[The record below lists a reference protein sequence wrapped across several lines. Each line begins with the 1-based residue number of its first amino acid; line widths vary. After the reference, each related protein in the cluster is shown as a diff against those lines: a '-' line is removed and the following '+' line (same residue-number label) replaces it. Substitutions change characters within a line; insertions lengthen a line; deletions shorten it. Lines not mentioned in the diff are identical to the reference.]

1 MEYSKLNEK
10 SKSSWMLA
18 RAITTLIMSLI
29 LGIGK
34 WFFTFNLKVELF
46 IKFGGYINAAIG
58 IIVVLL
64 LLNTFIYPVIEYA
77 QWKYM
82 INEDKIEFSEGIY
95 SVTTTIIPMVR
106 IQHIKINQGPINKI
120 FNLADI
126 SIFTAGGTHKI
137 PNIEMEKAKEI
148 SEFLK
153 NKIREKVENYDK

>member
-10 SKSSWMLA
+10 SKASWMLA
-18 RAITTLIMSLI
+18 RAITTFIMSLV

-34 WFFTFNLKVELF
+34 WFFTFNLKAEFF
-46 IKFGGYINAAIG
+46 IKFGGYINAVIV
-58 IIVVLL
+58 IIVGLL
-64 LLNTFIYPVIEYA
+64 FLNTFIYPAIEYA

-126 SIFTAGGTHKI
+126 SIFTAGGSHKI
-137 PNIEMEKAKEI
+137 PNIEMEKAQEI

>member
-10 SKSSWMLA
+10 SKASWMLS
-18 RAITTLIMSLI
+18 RAITTLIMSLA

-34 WFFTFNLKVELF
+34 WFFTFKLEVEFF
-46 IKFGGYINAAIG
+46 IKFGGYINAAII
-58 IIVVLL
+58 IIVGLL
-64 LLNTFIYPVIEYA
+64 FLNTFIYPAIEYA

-137 PNIEMEKAKEI
+137 PNIEMEKAQEI